1 MDVFDELTRDCFG
14 AIMQLR
20 RMGEGAVPD
29 PQPLYTRL
37 CGYVDALVQR
47 GRAAQVSQD
56 DLGDL
61 VYAIAALA
69 DEVALAIPQA
79 HAVWMSASLQ
89 LRYFNENL
97 AGENF
102 FRRLET
108 LRQTPARYGVLRIY
122 YTCLLL
128 GFQGRF
134 RVRGAEQ
141 ELEQLTEQVRLDLTR
156 HRLIE
161 EEVLSPRGG
170 RPSGETGPAR
180 RHLPVLGFSLAALG
194 VALLVNVSL
203 HWSLTH
209 RGNAVVRRIVELAGA
224 RPQP

>member
-1 MDVFDELTRDCFG
+1 MDVFGELTRDCFG

-29 PQPLYTRL
+29 PQLLYQRL
-37 CGYVDALVQR
+37 CGFVDALVQR
-47 GRAAQVSQD
+47 GRAAQLSQD

-69 DEVALAIPQA
+69 DEVAQGIPQT
-79 HAVWMSASLQ
+79 HAVWMSTSLQ

-108 LRQTPARYGVLRIY
+108 LRQNPARYGVLRVY
-122 YTCLLL
+122 YTSLLL
-128 GFQGRF
+128 GFQGRY

-141 ELEQLTEQVRLDLTR
+141 ELQQLTEQLRLDLTR

-161 EEVLSPRGG
+161 EEILSPQAS
-170 RPSGETGPAR
+170 RPSGETGPSR
-180 RHLPVLGFSLAALG
+180 RHLPIVAFSLAALG

-203 HWSLTH
+203 HWSLTSQ
-209 RGNAVVRRIVELAGA
+209 GNAVVRRIVELAGA
-224 RPQP
+224 RSQP